1 MKASNN
7 IEEKLLGVKDKL
19 EQLGIEEEL
28 VNEIEWCLGS
38 YSYDKNP
45 SGLIEKAEAALK
57 VLSKVKKQNDKKVSK
72 KLIADLE
79 RIVNSK

>member
-1 MKASNN
+1 MKAARN
-7 IEEKLLGVKDKL
+7 IEDKLLEVKDKL
-19 EQLGIEEEL
+19 EQLGIEEGL

-45 SGLIEKAEAALK
+45 SGLIEKAGAALK
-57 VLSKVKKQNDKKVSK
+57 VLSKVKKENEKKVSR
-72 KLIADLE
+72 KLITDLE